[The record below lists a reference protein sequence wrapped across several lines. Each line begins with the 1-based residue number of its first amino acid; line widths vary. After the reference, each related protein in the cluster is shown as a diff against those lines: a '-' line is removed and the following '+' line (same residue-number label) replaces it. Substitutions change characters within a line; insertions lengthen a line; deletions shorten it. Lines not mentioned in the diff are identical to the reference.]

1 MSSILKA
8 LEKVEDSRS
17 TRGSGGVSGLARR
30 RERRPVWIVPTAVL
44 GGAAVAAL
52 LTFAAMGGFSSRALP
67 ARAVKAGP
75 GTATLSAPPLA
86 TVIESQ
92 PIKPERGAAA
102 KKGNSVAASTAKR
115 PSAAALS
122 AKGKVPSAV
131 SARHDVAR
139 NSSEQAPSQERSVPA
154 VARQH
159 PAADK
164 VRPDLKVTGIAW
176 QKDAESSAAIINGR
190 PLLQGGVVDG
200 YKVEEIFPDKVRF
213 SGSSGS
219 IEVPLGG
226 GE

>member
-8 LEKVEDSRS
+8 LEKVEDARS
-17 TRGSGGVSGLARR
+17 TRGSGGVSSLARR
-30 RERRPVWIVPTAVL
+30 RERRPAWIVPAAVL

-52 LTFAAMGGFSSRALP
+52 LTFAAMGGFSGRALP
-67 ARAVKAGP
+67 AREVKAVAS
-75 GTATLSAPPLA
+75 TTTLVAPPLA

-102 KKGNSVAASTAKR
+102 KKGKPVAASTAKR
-115 PSAAALS
+115 SSAAAPS
-122 AKGKVPSAV
+122 AKAKVPPAA
-131 SARHDVAR
+131 SARHDMAR
-139 NSSEQAPSQERSVPA
+139 SSSEQAPSENRSVPA

-164 VRPDLKVTGIAW
+164 ARPDLKVTGIAW

-190 PLLQGGVVDG
+190 PLQQGGVIDG